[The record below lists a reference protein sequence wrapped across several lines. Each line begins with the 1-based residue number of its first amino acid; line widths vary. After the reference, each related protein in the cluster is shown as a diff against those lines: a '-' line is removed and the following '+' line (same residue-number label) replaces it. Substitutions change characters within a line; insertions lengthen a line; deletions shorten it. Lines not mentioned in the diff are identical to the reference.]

1 MNSVIKKVS
10 FFQILAVA
18 IILVFA
24 VITISIVVKNF
35 IIKDVKTTFQDRALD
50 IKATF
55 EVLNES
61 IKESTLSVSNVLS
74 SELNNVEIDY
84 SNKIDVNGI
93 KTSSLTSNG
102 VILNN
107 NNSII
112 DKFTQTTGAVATIFV
127 KQDDGFFRIATSLYK
142 EDGSRAIGTFLA
154 KDSQAFSKI
163 LNKERY
169 LGVAELFGKKYMTV
183 YEPVIKDNEVI
194 GILFVAYN
202 FDKLYKILESKLERI
217 KFGDNGYLYTIDSKT
232 ETFTIHP
239 TLKNKKLSELDK
251 NVEEA
256 LKQMLV
262 LKEGVISYEF
272 NNGKEVIDKLSAFT
286 TFEELNMVI
295 VLSSDLDEL
304 LALNYTLRQ
313 YSIFGGIALLL
324 ILLGINYLIIKKT
337 VNEPLL
343 IINKDLDEFFAYL
356 NRDKESIDFVHVNTK
371 DEFGRMSK
379 TLSDNIEKTRLGIEE
394 DRKLISETI
403 SVLGEF
409 EHGDLS
415 QRINIEVSNPALTQL
430 KNVLN
435 NMASNLESN
444 IDNVLSVLEQY
455 SSYNYLNKIDQKGL
469 KEHLLKLASGVN
481 SLGDS
486 ITSMLKEN
494 KSNGLTLE
502 NSSRILLSNVD
513 KLNLRSNEA
522 AASLEETA
530 AALEQITSNIRNNTN
545 SIAQMSKLSSSVTS
559 SAKDGELLANQTTL
573 AMDEIN
579 TQVNLVN
586 EAISVIDQI
595 AFQTNILSLN
605 AAVEAATAGEAGKGF
620 AVVAQE
626 VRNLASRSAEAARE
640 IKDIVELATK
650 KANEGKEI
658 ANSMIEGYKGLNE
671 SINQTINL
679 ISDIEMSSKEQLL
692 GIEQINDAV
701 NQLDQQTQQNAMIA
715 SQTNDI
721 ALSADEIA
729 KLVVSDANDKE
740 FVGKNDVKARDINS
754 NEIKNTPTLE
764 NTKIAKIS
772 TNSSKEWEGF

>member
-1 MNSVIKKVS
+1 MN
-10 FFQILAVA
+10 
-18 IILVFA
+18 
-24 VITISIVVKNF
+24 
-35 IIKDVKTTFQDRALD
+35 
-50 IKATF
+50 
-55 EVLNES
+55 
-61 IKESTLSVSNVLS
+61 
-74 SELNNVEIDY
+74 
-84 SNKIDVNGI
+84 
-93 KTSSLTSNG
+93 
-102 VILNN
+102 
-107 NNSII
+107 
-112 DKFTQTTGAVATIFV
+112 
-127 KQDDGFFRIATSLYK
+127 
-142 EDGSRAIGTFLA
+142 
-154 KDSQAFSKI
+154 
-163 LNKERY
+163 
-169 LGVAELFGKKYMTV
+169 
-183 YEPVIKDNEVI
+183 
-194 GILFVAYN
+194 
-202 FDKLYKILESKLERI
+202 
-217 KFGDNGYLYTIDSKT
+217 
-232 ETFTIHP
+232 
-239 TLKNKKLSELDK
+239 
-251 NVEEA
+251 
-256 LKQMLV
+256 
-262 LKEGVISYEF
+262 
-272 NNGKEVIDKLSAFT
+272 
-286 TFEELNMVI
+286 
-295 VLSSDLDEL
+295 
-304 LALNYTLRQ
+304 
-313 YSIFGGIALLL
+313 
-324 ILLGINYLIIKKT
+324 
-337 VNEPLL
+337 L

-379 TLSDNIEKTRLGIEE
+379 ILSDNIEKTRLGIEE
-394 DRKLISETI
+394 DRRLISETI

-409 EHGDLS
+409 ENGDLC

-513 KLNLRSNEA
+513 KLNLSSNEA

-658 ANSMIEGYKGLNE
+658 ANSMIEGYKDLN
-671 SINQTINL
+671 SNISQTINL
-679 ISDIEMSSKEQLL
+679 ITDIQNSSKEQLL
-692 GIEQINDAV
+692 GIEQINDVV
-701 NQLDQQTQQNAMIA
+701 NNLDRQTQQNAQIA
-715 SQTNDI
+715 SQTN
-721 ALSADEIA
+721 EIA
-729 KLVVSDANDKE
+729 KLTDSIAKVIVDDTNSKE
-740 FVGKNDVKARDINS
+740 FYGKDSVKSRDIG
-754 NEIKNTPTLE
+754 I
-764 NTKIAKIS
+764 
-772 TNSSKEWEGF
+772 